1 MKLRLFAICGLVLAI
16 ATVSAGQKKPKFTD
30 YPVSTVFKGKSPRVD
45 LTSAPGARNYR
56 TRLRE
61 AAAGGANF
69 AGYYAIGLWGCGSPC
84 IQAGMVD
91 LRTGKVT
98 WPPNPEML
106 VFGIAFRL
114 DSRLIIINS
123 REVLEKKSPKGPPA
137 WIGGVWPAELF
148 FVWNGKR
155 FVEVKSE

>member
-1 MKLRLFAICGLVLAI
+1 MKLPICIIALVLSI
-16 ATVSAGQKKPKFTD
+16 ATFSAGQAKPKFMD
-30 YPVSTVFKGKSPRVD
+30 YPVKTVFKGKSARVD
-45 LTSAPGARNYR
+45 LTSAPGARYFR

-84 IQAGMVD
+84 IRAGMVD
-91 LRTGKVT
+91 LRTGKVI
-98 WPPNPEML
+98 WSPNPEML
-106 VFGIAFRL
+106 VFDIAYRL

-123 REVLEKKSPKGPPA
+123 REVLEKEVPNGPPA
-137 WIGGVWPAELF
+137 WIGGEWPPELF

-155 FVEVKSE
+155 FVEVRPQ